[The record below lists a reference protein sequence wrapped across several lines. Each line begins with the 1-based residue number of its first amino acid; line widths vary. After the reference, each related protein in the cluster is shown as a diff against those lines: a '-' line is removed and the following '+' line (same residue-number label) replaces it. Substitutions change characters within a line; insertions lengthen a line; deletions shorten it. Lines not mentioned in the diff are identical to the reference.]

1 MVKEG
6 INFDTTLLWR
16 YVAHGNSEGRR
27 RGVHAVELALKRNLC
42 RGACG
47 AHKWQKILPAAD
59 RVWVPNAHGRPCRKL
74 DKSHDCELF
83 LESECSGRS
92 SCFVTVFKFLNK
104 REDRPE
110 R

>member
-1 MVKEG
+1 MC
-6 INFDTTLLWR
+6 
-16 YVAHGNSEGRR
+16 
-27 RGVHAVELALKRNLC
+27 GVHAVELALEAKFVPWSLW
-42 RGACG
+42 GAQMAELFTG
-47 AHKWQKILPAAD
+47 LSN
-59 RVWVPNAHGRPCRKL
+59 RVWIPIAHGRPGRKL